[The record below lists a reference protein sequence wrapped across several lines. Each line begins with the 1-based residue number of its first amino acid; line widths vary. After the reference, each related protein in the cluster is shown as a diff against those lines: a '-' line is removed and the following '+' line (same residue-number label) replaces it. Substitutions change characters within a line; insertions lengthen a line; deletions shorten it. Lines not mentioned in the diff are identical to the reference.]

1 VTAETQPKFKHGDT
15 PGRGGYRKGCKC
27 EQCRRGQREYQ
38 RKYRARR
45 SAREA
50 VGEMP
55 EVIAPP
61 EFEES
66 SAKINWNA
74 PAGPIEL
81 ALADELDSLV
91 GEPPFKKTLMVLA
104 KYNAR
109 VLDQI
114 PEVDRFDLVSGMQ
127 SRLFNVF
134 DRLRR
139 VEVAPGAKDSW
150 DMSGLLS
157 PDPMPTGT
165 DED

>member
-1 VTAETQPKFKHGDT
+1 
-15 PGRGGYRKGCKC
+15 
-27 EQCRRGQREYQ
+27 
-38 RKYRARR
+38 
-45 SAREA
+45 
-50 VGEMP
+50 MP

-66 SAKINWNA
+66 SARINWSA

-81 ALADELDSLV
+81 ALTSELDSLL

-104 KYNAR
+104 RYNAR

-139 VEVAPGAKDSW
+139 VEVAPGSKDSW